1 MKHIIGRI
9 IIYIFLILTFLILG
23 IIGYINKPL
32 DVPDPK
38 ILNIN
43 YYKYNTNT
51 GNYEEIKL
59 TENELYYNGELFDL
73 NNCKNYTYNDETG
86 IIKLDCRKAFRIV
99 GFTEEALVININ
111 KENQYFYKEKEKSF
125 NGEFQRKFKMAID
138 TYKKEGENLLTEKEI
153 SIEEFKNLLN
163 GNDTSYIYIKGNNCK
178 NECTLFNK
186 EFLSF
191 SSKDN
196 IYYLNTTKLTENDIE
211 ELKELNK
218 IFNTDLLNGNYPQI
232 IIIENK
238 EIEILRIEGKGFD
251 YSMYHNYANN
261 MEEENE

>member
-1 MKHIIGRI
+1 MKHLIGRI
-9 IIYIFLILTFLILG
+9 IIYVFLILTFLTLG

-32 DVPDPK
+32 DVPDPN
-38 ILNIN
+38 ILNID

-51 GNYEEIKL
+51 GNYEELKL
-59 TENELYYNGELFDL
+59 TENELYYKGEEFDL
-73 NNCKNYTYNDETG
+73 NNCKDYTYTEETG

-99 GFTEEALVININ
+99 GYTEDALVININ

-125 NGEFQRKFKMAID
+125 NGEFQRKFKMSIE
-138 TYKKEGENLLTEKEI
+138 TYKKEGESLLSEIEITKEELI
-153 SIEEFKNLLN
+153 DLLN
-163 GNDTSYIYIKGNNCK
+163 DNSTSYIYIKENNCK

-218 IFNTDLLNGNYPQI
+218 IFNTDLLNENYPQVV
-232 IIIENK
+232 IIENK
-238 EIEILRIEGKGFD
+238 EIEILKIEGKGYD
-251 YSMYHNYANN
+251 YSMYHNYSNN
-261 MEEENE
+261 LEEENE

>member
-1 MKHIIGRI
+1 M
-9 IIYIFLILTFLILG
+9 
-23 IIGYINKPL
+23 
-32 DVPDPK
+32 
-38 ILNIN
+38 
-43 YYKYNTNT
+43 
-51 GNYEEIKL
+51 
-59 TENELYYNGELFDL
+59 
-73 NNCKNYTYNDETG
+73 
-86 IIKLDCRKAFRIV
+86 
-99 GFTEEALVININ
+99 
-111 KENQYFYKEKEKSF
+111 S
-125 NGEFQRKFKMAID
+125 ID
-138 TYKKEGENLLTEKEI
+138 TYKKEGEDLLTEKEI

-163 GNDTSYIYIKGNNCK
+163 SNDTSYIYIKGNNCK

-211 ELKELNK
+211 EL
-218 IFNTDLLNGNYPQI
+218 LNGNYPQI